1 MSTDSI
7 GNTPPTNSY
16 YVAPTTTG
24 SSGGKAD
31 LQSILDTVM
40 ASQINEQ
47 TEYVEG
53 LAGQVNAL
61 NIKMA
66 NDNAAMEVANAC
78 TNAPSTCSGSTTF
91 PYTDPTTGATS
102 EMTLSNFDEA
112 NGIPLPNMDGQG
124 TWGSSAWSTEANNLQ
139 TDAGTLSNDSQ
150 LLNIDLQTGMNNLSN
165 TNQML
170 STVNKNFTDTNT
182 DIIRNM

>member
-1 MSTDSI
+1 MSNEI
-7 GNTPPTNSY
+7 GSPPPTNDY

-24 SSGGKAD
+24 STSGKGD

-53 LAGQVNAL
+53 LAGQVNEL

-66 NDNAAMEVANAC
+66 NDNAAMETANSCA
-78 TNAPSTCSGSTTF
+78 TSGKCNEDTTF
-91 PYTDPTTGATS
+91 TYTDPTTGATS
-102 EMTLSNFDEA
+102 QMTISTFDNN
-112 NGIPLPNMDGQG
+112 NGIPLPDGATGQSGWG
-124 TWGSSAWSTEANNLQ
+124 TSAWSTQANNLQ